1 MNREPELD
9 GPGYL
14 LNKSSVSVFVGNF
27 LPFLMHAIHIF
38 IQLILLFCTKRH
50 HFIDNL
56 TIFDKYL

>member
-1 MNREPELD
+1 
-9 GPGYL
+9 L